1 MGLFDFF
8 GVKKSTG
15 FPVGASVLT
24 FFLPPNYRPTV
35 RMPPKKKVEE
45 EKVILLGRMGTNL
58 KIGIVGLPNVG
69 KSTFFNV
76 LTKTS
81 IAAAEN
87 FPFCTID
94 PNESR
99 CPVPDERYD
108 WLCDHWKPASKVPA
122 FLNVVDIAGLVK
134 GASEGQGLGNAFLGN
149 ISACD
154 AIFHVTRAFE
164 DEDITHVEGGVDPVR
179 DLAIIAEE
187 LRLKDIEY
195 IDKQLAS
202 MEKTV
207 VRGGDKA
214 REFEYKTLVKVA
226 DHLKDTESGPGRW
239 IRYGD
244 WNGKELEAINPHLFI
259 TAKPVIYLINLS
271 EKDYI
276 KKKNKWLA
284 KIVGWIKENDPGAL
298 AIPFSG
304 ILEHKLFEMEPDEQ
318 NAYAEANPGAKSSL
332 EKIIVQGYK
341 ALGLMYFFTAG
352 EDEVKAWTIQ
362 KHTKAPQAAGKIHT
376 DFEKG
381 FIMAEVMK
389 FADYKE
395 HGSEAGVRGAGGYRQ
410 QGKEY
415 VVEDGDI
422 IFFKFNAG
430 AGLKKK

>member
-1 MGLFDFF
+1 
-8 GVKKSTG
+8 
-15 FPVGASVLT
+15 
-24 FFLPPNYRPTV
+24 
-35 RMPPKKKVEE
+35 MPPKKKGEEE
-45 EKVILLGRMGTNL
+45 EKPVIMGRVGTNL
-58 KIGIVGLPNVG
+58 KMGIVGLPNVG

-134 GASEGQGLGNAFLGN
+134 GAAEGQGLGNAFLGN

-304 ILEHKLFEMEPDEQ
+304 ILEHKLFEMSAEEQ
-318 NAYAEANPGAKSSL
+318 TAYAEANPGAKGTL
-332 EKIIVQGYK
+332 DKIIVQGYK
-341 ALGLMYFFTAG
+341 GLGLMYFFTAG

-422 IFFKFNAG
+422 IFFKFNTG
-430 AGLKKK
+430 GLKKK